1 MPKAAHKVVVI
12 GHRNPDTDSI
22 CSAIAYAELKNK
34 TSSLVCEPRRAGRM
48 NQETEFVLKK
58 FGVTPPRMCTDVNP
72 KIRDVD
78 FREMPG
84 INGSTSLRKAWEIM
98 RDKQIDTLPITDA
111 DNELLGL
118 ITVKDIA
125 IASQGEYEMKEPS
138 LYTCLKRLEG
148 QGNVESYWGNETQG
162 ARRKYYRITDAGIG
176 ELAEATER
184 WVRVRRIIDRLLKQ
198 DGGDR

>member
-1 MPKAAHKVVVI
+1 M
-12 GHRNPDTDSI
+12 
-22 CSAIAYAELKNK
+22 
-34 TSSLVCEPRRAGRM
+34 AGRDAESDLIRG
-48 NQETEFVLKK
+48 NIDAIVLNALTSGDSYGYEILK
-58 FGVTPPRMCTDVNP
+58 GVAQ
-72 KIRDVD
+72 
-78 FREMPG
+78 
-84 INGSTSLRKAWEIM
+84 TSRG
-98 RDKQIDTLPITDA
+98 D
-111 DNELLGL
+111 
-118 ITVKDIA
+118 
-125 IASQGEYEMKEPS
+125 YEMKEPS